1 MRNKLEIRLK
11 HKLQDHLASDDSVS
25 TKNVFTST
33 KNLFT
38 CTKETGHF
46 MIYFSLLHYT
56 GLVMIVC
63 FFTKEQI

>member
-38 CTKETGHF
+38 CTKERTLYDLFQSVALYRFGDD
-46 MIYFSLLHYT
+46 SLLFY
-56 GLVMIVC
+56 
-63 FFTKEQI
+63 